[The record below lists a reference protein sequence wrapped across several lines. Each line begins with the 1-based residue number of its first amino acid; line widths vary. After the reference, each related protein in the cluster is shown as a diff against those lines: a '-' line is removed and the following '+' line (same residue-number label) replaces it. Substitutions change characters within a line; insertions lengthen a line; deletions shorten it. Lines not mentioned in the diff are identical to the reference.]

1 MNTFHPMDNMAQVV
15 RWIETE
21 LPFTPA
27 FQKKVLGSVRKMVR
41 LPHYGVPLDQI
52 PANLNDFDKTW
63 GRGPVRGLPAG
74 FKSKGA
80 FSDWRSQ
87 VRSALMKALEVTP
100 TAREIQIEDE
110 WSQLTDDLRSMGLP
124 DQKLISMAV
133 LAVAARQANLT
144 PVMVSREWLQKL
156 VDTSDTAGQR
166 RALQAAVKLIGKH
179 KNMTSI
185 AVSPVFNME
194 IHKSRTHCVRAKLP
208 SPLAVELENWLA
220 QRVVGE
226 PVGHRRKRKNA
237 CSPERAK
244 AIVNGVTYT
253 YTAMLE
259 AELIQPG
266 DACTTDDLKD
276 PALLEEVI
284 LRELNGQYPWK
295 SLEPTSLYEYLGN
308 WKLFLKGCQHDTGPL
323 SELIGEFDAFE
334 NVKSMAPDRRA
345 WCEDFLHDHYKKAA
359 LLGLPNRLFQEA
371 QTAMMGYETGSH
383 HQKKSAIALGIAAC
397 AAVIWTSLP
406 LRIST
411 LLNLSYGG
419 PEADV
424 QIHDA
429 RRGLVITTPPEIVKN
444 GYSHRYITLTPKQGG
459 DPRKIVEWFVQ
470 IVRPHLLSEGITPHK
485 RRNDLLFGG
494 VSYARL
500 SGIWRQATLE
510 AGVPMTPHQVRHALA
525 TLMANQKDV
534 DYSIIA
540 ALLGD
545 TETTVRKNYVF
556 VDQARLHAEG
566 QQLLAQIQGHLL
578 MKGAA

>member
-1 MNTFHPMDNMAQVV
+1 MTTIYPMNNMAQVI

-27 FQKKVLGSVRKMVR
+27 FGKKVMGSVRKMVR

-52 PANLNDFDKTW
+52 PADLKAFDETW

-87 VRSALMKALEVTP
+87 VRSALTKALEVTP
-100 TAREIQIEDE
+100 AVREIQVEDE
-110 WSQLTDDLRSMGLP
+110 WSQLTDDLRLGGLP
-124 DQKLISMAV
+124 DKKLISVSV
-133 LAVAARQANLT
+133 LADAARKATLM
-144 PVMVSREWLQKL
+144 PVMVSRQWLQDL
-156 VDTSDTAGQR
+156 VDTSDTAGRR
-166 RALQAAVKLIGKH
+166 RAFQAAVKLIGKYQ
-179 KNMTSI
+179 NMTSI
-185 AVSPVFNME
+185 AVSPVFNMD
-194 IHKSRTHCVRAKLP
+194 IHKTRTHCMRAALP
-208 SPLAVELENWLA
+208 SSLASELESWLA
-220 QRVVGE
+220 ERMIGE
-226 PVGHRRKRKNA
+226 QVGHHLKRKNA

-244 AIVNGVTYT
+244 AMISGVTYV

-266 DACTTDDLKD
+266 DACTTDDLKK
-276 PALLEEVI
+276 PELLEEVI
-284 LRELNGQYPWK
+284 ILELTGKYPWRK
-295 SLEPTSLYEYLGN
+295 LDPTSLYEYLSN
-308 WKLFLKGCQHDTGPL
+308 WKLFVKGCQHDPAPL
-323 SELIGEFDAFE
+323 SELIGQFEAFE
-334 NVKSMAPDRRA
+334 NIKSMSPARRA
-345 WCEDFLHDHYKKAA
+345 WCEDFLHDYHKKAA
-359 LLGLPNRLFQEA
+359 LLSLPGRLFQEA
-371 QTAMMGYETGSH
+371 QTAMKGYETGSDY
-383 HQKKSAIALGIAAC
+383 QKKSAISLGIAAC
-397 AAVIWTSLP
+397 AAAIWTSLP

-419 PEADV
+419 SEADV
-424 QIHDA
+424 QIHGA
-429 RRGLVITTPPEIVKN
+429 RNGLVLTTPPEIVKN

-459 DPRKIVEWFVQ
+459 DPRKIVEWFVRT
-470 IVRPHLLSEGITPHK
+470 VRPHLLDEHIAPHK

-494 VSYARL
+494 INYARL

-525 TLMANQKDV
+525 TLMANQKNV

-545 TETTVRKNYVF
+545 TEATVRKNYVF